1 MISSYIRDLKND
13 DHGYKMLSLERTS
26 VDKMTRG
33 CLEDDA
39 IVHLIILLLVII
51 LGRLDLFLLHLLGL
65 LLALAVQLGPA
76 VHLINLSIQVRLLE
90 VDVSLGLL
98 LRAFLRGL
106 SLHELHPD
114 HGEDEN

>member
-1 MISSYIRDLKND
+1 
-13 DHGYKMLSLERTS
+13 MLSLERTS

-33 CLEDDA
+33 CLEIAA

-76 VHLINLSIQVRLLE
+76 VHLI
-90 VDVSLGLL
+90 SLGILKLL
-98 LRAFLRGL
+98 GLRK
-106 SLHELHPD
+106 
-114 HGEDEN
+114 